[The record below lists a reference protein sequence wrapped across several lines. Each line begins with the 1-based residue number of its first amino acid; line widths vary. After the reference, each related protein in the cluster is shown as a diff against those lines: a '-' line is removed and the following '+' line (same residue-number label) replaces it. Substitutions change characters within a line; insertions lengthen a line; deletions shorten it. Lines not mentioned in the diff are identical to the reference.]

1 MAIPASRLVNITPRV
16 ISSGSTELELAGVL
30 LTKNAIMPY
39 PLLMGFT
46 GQQAV
51 GEYFGYD
58 SDEYRLAVIYF
69 LGFTNSSKKPNTLYF
84 FRRADEAIA
93 GALIGSQALGVTD
106 LQKITE
112 GGFTISVDGTPIT
125 VTGLDFSSAKTQ
137 SDIAALI
144 QAKVTGTTVTFNTD
158 QKNYRIVSNTTG
170 NDSSVTYATNGTDVE
185 ALGTDV
191 ATALG
196 LTAAVGA
203 VVSQGTAAL
212 TPTQTMN
219 AAVKQSENWVSFT
232 TVYQAS
238 TEEALELAAWS
249 NSNLNKFLY
258 CAYSM
263 DAGQIAGGDS
273 SLPGQLAFNDY
284 EGTINT
290 YDNGEV
296 SVFVMSC
303 AASID
308 WNREQGA
315 ISWAFKT
322 QSGLAPTCTDD
333 QTQASLLDNKVN
345 FYGRYASRSEQF
357 NIFYNGAMSGGSYGF
372 VDVYINMIWL
382 QNVMQT
388 ACLNGMQQT
397 QRLPYVDRGYT
408 MIKAWLTDPINRA
421 LTNGVIDPGVRLS
434 EAQKAQLYQ
443 EAGEDISTELYTNGF
458 VIRVTD
464 PAPEVRATRGTP
476 NISVWYTYGGSVN
489 KIEFPLTAVV

>member
-84 FRRADEAIA
+84 FRRADKAIA

-112 GGFTISVDGTPIT
+112 GRFTISVDGSPVT
-125 VTGLDFSSAKTQ
+125 VADLNLSTAKTQ
-137 SDIAALI
+137 SDIASLI
-144 QAKVTGTTVTFNTD
+144 QAKVTGTTVSFNTN
-158 QKNYRIVSNTTG
+158 QKNYRIVSKTTG
-170 NDSSVTYATNGTDVE
+170 NDSSVTYATDGSNVE

-196 LTAAVGA
+196 LTAATGA
-203 VVSQGTAAL
+203 VVSQGTAAM

-219 AAVKQSENWVSFT
+219 AAIKQSENWVSFT
-232 TVYQAS
+232 TVYQPETA
-238 TEEALELAAWS
+238 EAVELAAWS
-249 NSNLNKFLY
+249 NSNPNKFLY

-263 DAGQIAGGDS
+263 DASQVAGGDS
-273 SLPGQLAFNDY
+273 SLPGQLAFNNYD
-284 EGTINT
+284 GTINT

-296 SVFVMSC
+296 SVFVMGC

-322 QSGLAPTCTDD
+322 QSGLAPTATDD
-333 QTQASLLDNKVN
+333 QVQASLLKNKVN

-357 NIFYNGAMSGGSYGF
+357 NIFYDGAMSGGSYGF

-397 QRLPYVDRGYT
+397 LRLPYVDRGYT

-421 LTNGVIDPGVRLS
+421 LTNGVIDPGVKLS

-476 NISVWYTYGGSVN
+476 KISVWYTYGGSVN

>member
-1 MAIPASRLVNITPRV
+1 M
-16 ISSGSTELELAGVL
+16 
-30 LTKNAIMPY
+30 
-39 PLLMGFT
+39 
-46 GQQAV
+46 
-51 GEYFGYD
+51 
-58 SDEYRLAVIYF
+58 
-69 LGFTNSSKKPNTLYF
+69 
-84 FRRADEAIA
+84 
-93 GALIGSQALGVTD
+93 
-106 LQKITE
+106 
-112 GGFTISVDGTPIT
+112 
-125 VTGLDFSSAKTQ
+125 
-137 SDIAALI
+137 I
-144 QAKVTGTTVTFNTD
+144 QAKVTGTTVTFNTN
-158 QKNYRIVSNTTG
+158 QKNYRIVSKTTG
-170 NDSSVTYATNGTDVE
+170 NDSSVTYATDGSNVE

-196 LTAAVGA
+196 LTAAAGA
-203 VVSQGTAAL
+203 VVSQGTAAM

-219 AAVKQSENWVSFT
+219 AAIKQSENWVSFT
-232 TVYQAS
+232 TVYQPETA
-238 TEEALELAAWS
+238 EAVELAAWS

-263 DAGQIAGGDS
+263 DASQVAGGDS
-273 SLPGQLAFNDY
+273 SLPGQLAYNDY

-296 SVFVMSC
+296 SVFIMGC

-421 LTNGVIDPGVRLS
+421 LTNGVIDPGVSLS

>member
-39 PLLMGFT
+39 PLFMGFT

-112 GGFTISVDGTPIT
+112 GGFTISVDGSPVT
-125 VTGLDFSSAKTQ
+125 VADLNLSTAKTQ
-137 SDIAALI
+137 SDIASLI
-144 QAKVTGTTVTFNTD
+144 QAKVTGTTVYFNTN

-170 NDSSVTYATNGTDVE
+170 NDSSVTYATDGSNVE

-196 LTAAVGA
+196 LTAATGA
-203 VVSQGTAAL
+203 VVSQGTAAM

-219 AAVKQSENWVSFT
+219 AAIKQSENWVSFT
-232 TVYQAS
+232 TVYQPETA
-238 TEEALELAAWS
+238 EAVELAAWS
-249 NSNLNKFLY
+249 NSNPNKFLY

-263 DAGQIAGGDS
+263 DASQVAGGDS
-273 SLPGQLAFNDY
+273 SLPGQLAFNNYD
-284 EGTINT
+284 GTINT

-296 SVFVMSC
+296 SVFVMGC

-322 QSGLAPTCTDD
+322 QSGLAPTATDD
-333 QTQASLLDNKVN
+333 QVQASLLKNKVN

-357 NIFYNGAMSGGSYGF
+357 NIFYDGAMSGGSYGF

-397 QRLPYVDRGYT
+397 LRLPYVDRGYT

-421 LTNGVIDPGVRLS
+421 LTNGVIDPGVKLS

-464 PAPEVRATRGTP
+464 PTPEVRATRGTP

>member
-112 GGFTISVDGTPIT
+112 GGFTISVDGSPVT
-125 VTGLDFSSAKTQ
+125 VADLNLSTAKTQ
-137 SDIAALI
+137 SDIASLI
-144 QAKVTGTTVTFNTD
+144 QAKVTGTTVSFNTN

-170 NDSSVTYATNGTDVE
+170 NDSSVTYATDGSNVE

-196 LTAAVGA
+196 LTAATGA
-203 VVSQGTAAL
+203 VVSQGTAAM

-219 AAVKQSENWVSFT
+219 AAIKQSENLVSFT
-232 TVYQAS
+232 TVYQPETAE
-238 TEEALELAAWS
+238 TVELAAWS
-249 NSNLNKFLY
+249 NSNPNKFLY

-263 DAGQIAGGDS
+263 DASQVAGGDS
-273 SLPGQLAFNDY
+273 SLPGQLAFNNYD
-284 EGTINT
+284 GTINT

-296 SVFVMSC
+296 SVFVMGC

-322 QSGLAPTCTDD
+322 QSGLAPTATDD
-333 QTQASLLDNKVN
+333 QVQASLLKNKVN

-357 NIFYNGAMSGGSYGF
+357 NIFYDGAMSGGSYGF

-397 QRLPYVDRGYT
+397 LRLPYVDRGYT

-421 LTNGVIDPGVRLS
+421 LTNGVIDPGVKLS

>member
-84 FRRADEAIA
+84 FRRADKAIA

-112 GGFTISVDGTPIT
+112 GRFTISVDGSPVT
-125 VTGLDFSSAKTQ
+125 VADLNLSTAKTQ
-137 SDIAALI
+137 SDIASLI
-144 QAKVTGTTVTFNTD
+144 QAKVTGITVSFNTN
-158 QKNYRIVSNTTG
+158 QKNYRIVSKTTG
-170 NDSSVTYATNGTDVE
+170 NDSSVTYATDGSNVE

-196 LTAAVGA
+196 LTAATGA
-203 VVSQGTAAL
+203 VVSQGTAAM

-219 AAVKQSENWVSFT
+219 AAIKQSENWVSFT
-232 TVYQAS
+232 TVYQPETA
-238 TEEALELAAWS
+238 EAVELAAWS
-249 NSNLNKFLY
+249 NSNPKKFLY

-263 DAGQIAGGDS
+263 DASQVAGGDS
-273 SLPGQLAFNDY
+273 SLPGQLAFNNYD
-284 EGTINT
+284 GTINT

-296 SVFVMSC
+296 SVFVMGC

-322 QSGLAPTCTDD
+322 QSGLAPTATDD
-333 QTQASLLDNKVN
+333 QVQASLLKNKVN

-357 NIFYNGAMSGGSYGF
+357 NIFYDGAMSGGRYGF

-397 QRLPYVDRGYT
+397 LRLPYVDRGYT

-421 LTNGVIDPGVRLS
+421 LTNGVIDPGVKLS